1 MKKGTILYGI
11 VCFALGAAICGGT
24 AAYAAGVM
32 AERSTNT
39 FYVDGEQVE
48 LPAYLIGGSN
58 YVMLRDVGQV
68 VGFNVYWNEEDR
80 TVQIE
85 SDRPYTGVAPEEQV
99 IDDASIAN
107 PAIFTDAYTREAF
120 NAIRQAIVTG
130 RDSTPIPMSPETRD
144 AMRSVI
150 TEIGDWTVY
159 HLESDGNGNYH
170 FTSIHPTA
178 YEAAAK
184 YCEPFISS
192 LSGLTDKEK
201 VRQIAF
207 YVCDRLTYKAG
218 VSPTPSTVL
227 VSDSVKSGNCMAYA
241 FNFQFLCDMAGIPCV
256 YVQSSTHQWNEVYV
270 DGQWWSVDVSG
281 VDVGNDP
288 SVRPYQAVL
297 YDPSEMQGSTY
308 KIEDGDRITF
318 AKEILVPGSTK

>member
-1 MKKGTILYGI
+1 MKKGTILYGAA
-11 VCFALGAAICGGT
+11 CFMLGAAICGGG

-39 FYVDGEQVE
+39 LYVDGEQVE

-68 VGFNVYWNEEDR
+68 VGFNVYWNEEER

-107 PAIFTDAYTREAF
+107 SAIFTGAYTREAF
-120 NAIRQAIVTG
+120 NALRQAVVTG
-130 RDSTPIPMSPETRD
+130 RDSVHIAMSAEAKDTMQAVLTVFGSWP
-144 AMRSVI
+144 
-150 TEIGDWTVY
+150 VY
-159 HLESDGNGNYH
+159 HLKTGSDGRYF
-170 FTSIHPTA
+170 FTP
-178 YEAAAK
+178 YYPEAFQDAAG
-184 YCEPFISS
+184 YCKPFIDS
-192 LSGLTDKEK
+192 LVGKSDAEK

-227 VSDSVKSGNCMAYA
+227 VSDGVKQGNCMAYA
-241 FNFQFLCDMAGIPCV
+241 HNFMFLCGMADIPCV
-256 YVQSSTHQWNEVYV
+256 FLHSSTHQWNEVYV

-288 SVRPYQAVL
+288 SVRPYQSVL
-297 YDPSEMQGSTY
+297 YDRSEMQGSTY
-308 KIEDGDRITF
+308 KIEDGDRVTF

>member
-1 MKKGTILYGI
+1 MKKGTILYGAT
-11 VCFALGAAICGGT
+11 CFMLGAAICGGG

-32 AERSTNT
+32 AEKSTNT
-39 FYVDGEQVE
+39 FYVDGEKVE

-107 PAIFTDAYTREAF
+107 SAIFTEPYTREAY
-120 NAIRQAIVTG
+120 NAIRQAMVTG
-130 RDSTPIPMSPETRD
+130 RDSTPIPMTQETRD

-150 TEIGDWTVY
+150 TEFGAWTVY
-159 HLESDGNGNYH
+159 HLKTNPDGKSY
-170 FTSIHPTA
+170 FTSNHPEA
-178 YEAAAK
+178 YVGAAE
-184 YCEPFISS
+184 YCKPFIDS
-192 LSGLTDKEK
+192 LAGASNAEK
-201 VRQIAF
+201 VRQFAF
-207 YVCDRLTYKAG
+207 FVSDRLTYKAG
-218 VSPTPSTVL
+218 VSPTPNTVL
-227 VSDSVKSGNCMAYA
+227 VSDSVKSDNCMSYA

-256 YVQSSTHQWNEVYV
+256 LVQSKTHQWNEVYV
-270 DGQWWSVDVSG
+270 DGRWWSVDVSAE
-281 VDVGNDP
+281 DVADDTPTRSKSRVLEEP
-288 SVRPYQAVL
+288 SAL
-297 YDPSEMQGSTY
+297 QGSTY